1 MHITKSK
8 KMVEKGDI
16 LYDFHYIEFCKRQK
30 YWDRDISVVARDKR
44 WWNRLTAKG
53 RGEFSG

>member
-16 LYDFHYIEFCKRQK
+16 LYDFHYIEFCKRESSIDGKQICCQLL
-30 YWDRDISVVARDKR
+30 W
-44 WWNRLTAKG
+44 
-53 RGEFSG
+53 E